1 MAVGNMFMGTGSGK
15 IGNMVLYRSGG
26 EQRMRVYLETIKN
39 PRSQTQMNQRVQLAN
54 LVAFYRAAQP
64 FLLGSFQS
72 KDVKLSSYNSFV
84 RANLGT
90 VKVFLSK
97 TLAAQNACVAAPYRV
112 SDGDIPSIG
121 VTGTGVASVTNLAL
135 GAGLVI
141 DDNTTV
147 GAVSAA
153 LVALNANVTEGM
165 QLNYLSLLQGIN
177 PVTRSPYLSYNF
189 YSFIIDSTSKDN
201 FRDKI
206 PSFAFSNVAGYVGHG
221 DSIGDGGFAW
231 VLSKKDA
238 TGAVTTSSQNLI
250 LTSQVL
256 FEAYSSEDARQKASE
271 SYGPLSGQLLDPGTV
286 TVASSNAGGSES
298 TLALKSV
305 TKDGVALVAGSDA
318 KLMSGAYQLS
328 GSLLDVATMKAV
340 CQPTDA
346 TTNTTEYAMDAV
358 FDIVSSGSRLISVT
372 AKSAYSA
379 YRLCGFTQNGISL
392 VAYKPYKD
400 DMGGA

>member
-26 EQRMRVYLETIKN
+26 EQRMRVYLESIKN
-39 PRSQTQMNQRVQLAN
+39 PRSQSQMNQRVQLAN

-64 FLLGSFQS
+64 FLSGSFQI
-72 KDVKLSSYNSFV
+72 KDVKLSGYNSFV
-84 RANLGT
+84 KANLGS
-90 VKVFLSK
+90 VKVFLPK
-97 TLAAQNACVAAPYRV
+97 ALAAQNACVAAPYRI

-121 VTGTGVASVTNLAL
+121 ITGAGVASVTNLAL

-153 LVALNANVTEGM
+153 LLALNANVTEGM

-177 PVTRSPYLSYNF
+177 PVTKSPYLSYSF
-189 YSFIIDSTSKDN
+189 YSFVIDSTSTDN
-201 FRDKI
+201 FRDKM
-206 PSFAFSNVAGYVGHG
+206 PSCAFSNVNGYVGHG

-238 TGAVTTSSQNLI
+238 TGAVKSSSQDLI
-250 LTSQVL
+250 LTNQVL
-256 FEAYSSEDARQKASE
+256 FEQYSSESARQKASE
-271 SYGPLSGQLLDPGTV
+271 SYGPISDQLLDPGTV
-286 TVASSNAGGSES
+286 TVASSSQGSS
-298 TLALKSV
+298 GTILTLNSV
-305 TKDGVALVAGSDA
+305 KKDGVALVAGSDA
-318 KLMSGAYQLS
+318 KLMSGNYELS
-328 GSLLDVATMKAV
+328 GSSLDVAAMKAV
-340 CQPTDA
+340 CQPSDS

-358 FDIVSSGSRLISVT
+358 FDIVSSGSKLIKLT
-372 AKSAYSA
+372 AKSTVSA
-379 YRLCGFTQNGISL
+379 YRLCGFIQNGVSL
-392 VAYKPYKD
+392 VSYKPYTD

>member
-26 EQRMRVYLETIKN
+26 EQRMRLYIETIKN
-39 PRSQTQMNQRVQLAN
+39 PRSQSQMNQRVQLAN
-54 LVAFYRAAQP
+54 LVAFYRTSQS
-64 FLLGSFQS
+64 FLVGSFQN
-72 KDVKLSSYNSFV
+72 KDIKLSSYNSFV

-90 VKVFLSK
+90 VKVFLTKSQ
-97 TLAAQNACVAAPYRV
+97 AAQNACVAAPYRI
-112 SDGDIPSIG
+112 SDGDIPSIS
-121 VTGTGVASVTNLAL
+121 VTGTGVAAVTNLAL
-135 GAGLVI
+135 GAGMVI

-165 QLNYLSLLQGIN
+165 QLNYLSLLQAIN

-189 YSFIIDSTSKDN
+189 YSFVVDSTSNDN
-201 FRDKI
+201 FRDKM
-206 PSFAFSNVAGYVGHG
+206 PSFAFSNVNGYVGHG

-238 TGAVTTSSQNLI
+238 TGAVTASSQNLI

-256 FEAYSSEDARQKASE
+256 FEEYSSEVARQKASE
-271 SYGPLSGQLLDPGTV
+271 SYGPVSGQLLDPGTV
-286 TVASSNAGGSES
+286 VVTSSNAGSPDS
-298 TLALKSV
+298 TLALTSV
-305 TKDGVALVAGSDA
+305 TKDGAALVAGSDA

-328 GSLLDVATMKAV
+328 GSKLDVAQMKAV
-340 CQPTDA
+340 CQPSDS

-358 FDIVSSGSRLISVT
+358 FDIVSSGSKMISVT
-372 AKSAYSA
+372 AKSAVSA
-379 YRLCGFTQNGISL
+379 YRLCGFRQNGVSLIS
-392 VAYKPYKD
+392 YKPFSD

>member
-1 MAVGNMFMGTGSGK
+1 MAIGNMFMGTGSGK

-26 EQRMRVYLETIKN
+26 EQRMRVYLESIKN

-54 LVAFYRAAQP
+54 LVAFYRSAQP

-72 KDVKLSSYNSFV
+72 KDIKLSSYNSFV
-84 RANLGT
+84 SANLGA
-90 VKVFLSK
+90 VKVFLTK
-97 TLAAQNACVAAPYRV
+97 TLAAQNACVAAPYRI

-121 VTGTGVASVTNLAL
+121 VTGAGVASVTNLAL

-153 LVALNANVTEGM
+153 LVALNANVSEGM

-189 YSFIIDSTSKDN
+189 YNFVIDSTSTDN
-201 FRDKI
+201 FREKM
-206 PSFAFSNVAGYVGHG
+206 PSFAFSNVNGYVGHG
-221 DSIGDGGFAW
+221 ESIGDGGFAW

-238 TGAVTTSSQNLI
+238 AGAVKASSQNLI
-250 LTSQVL
+250 LTNQVL
-256 FEAYSSEDARQKASE
+256 FEQYSSEIARQTASE
-271 SYGPLSGQLLDPGTV
+271 SYGPISEQLLDPGTV
-286 TVASSNAGGSES
+286 DASSSSGGSSNAIL
-298 TLALKSV
+298 TLNSV

-318 KLMSGAYQLS
+318 KLMSGNYKLS
-328 GSLLDVATMKAV
+328 GGLLDVATMKAV
-340 CQPTDA
+340 CQTSDA
-346 TTNTTEYAMDAV
+346 TPGTTEFDMNSV
-358 FDIVSSGSRLISVT
+358 FDIVSSGSKLISVT
-372 AKSAYSA
+372 AKSTVSA
-379 YRLCGFTQNGISL
+379 YRLCGFKQNGISL
-392 VAYKPYKD
+392 VTYKPYKD

>member
-26 EQRMRVYLETIKN
+26 EQRMRVYLESIKN

-64 FLLGSFQS
+64 FLLGSFQI
-72 KDVKLSSYNSFV
+72 KNIKLSGYNSFV
-84 RANLGT
+84 KANLGA
-90 VKVFLSK
+90 VKVFLPK
-97 TLAAQNACVAAPYRV
+97 ALAAQNACVAAPYRV

-121 VTGTGVASVTNLAL
+121 ITGAGVASVTNLAL

-165 QLNYLSLLQGIN
+165 QLNYLSLLQGTN
-177 PVTRSPYLSYNF
+177 PVTQSPYLSYNF
-189 YSFIIDSTSKDN
+189 YSFVIDTTSTDN
-201 FRDKI
+201 FRDKM
-206 PSFAFSNVAGYVGHG
+206 PSFAFSNVNGYVGHG
-221 DSIGDGGFAW
+221 ESIGDGGFAW

-238 TGAVTTSSQNLI
+238 TGAVTASSQNII
-250 LTSQVL
+250 LTNQVL
-256 FEAYSSEDARQKASE
+256 FEQYSSETARQTASE
-271 SYGPLSGQLLDPGTV
+271 SYGPISEQLLDPGTV
-286 TVASSNAGGSES
+286 AVASSGGGSSETIL
-298 TLALKSV
+298 TLNSV

-318 KLMSGAYQLS
+318 QLMSGGYKLS
-328 GSLLDVATMKAV
+328 GGLLDVATMKAV
-340 CQPTDA
+340 CQQSDA
-346 TTNTTEYAMDAV
+346 TKATTEHDMNSV

-372 AKSAYSA
+372 AKPAVSAYH
-379 YRLCGFTQNGISL
+379 LCGFKQDGISL
-392 VAYKPYKD
+392 VSYKPYSD
-400 DMGGA
+400 DLGGA

>member
-1 MAVGNMFMGTGSGK
+1 MGTGSGK
-15 IGNMVLYRSGG
+15 LGNMVLYRSGG

-54 LVAFYRAAQP
+54 LVAFYRVAQP
-64 FLLGSFQS
+64 FLVGSFQI
-72 KDVKLSSYNSFV
+72 KDVKLSSYNNFV
-84 RANLGT
+84 RANLGN

-97 TLAAQNACVAAPYRV
+97 TQAAQNACIAAPYRI

-121 VTGTGVASVTNLAL
+121 VSGAGVASVTNLAL
-135 GAGLVI
+135 GTGLVI

-189 YSFIIDSTSKDN
+189 YSFVIDSASKDN
-201 FRDKI
+201 FRDKM
-206 PSFAFSNVAGYVGHG
+206 PSFAFSNVNGYVGHG

-238 TGAVTTSSQNLI
+238 TGAVRSSSQNLI
-250 LTSQVL
+250 LTGQAL
-256 FEAYSSEDARQKASE
+256 FEQYSSETVRQSASE
-271 SYGPLSGQLLDPGTV
+271 SYGPISEQLLDPGTV
-286 TVASSNAGGSES
+286 AVTSSTAGSSES
-298 TLALKSV
+298 VLALNSV
-305 TKDGVALVAGSDA
+305 TRDGVALVAGSDA
-318 KLMSGAYQLS
+318 KLMSGSYKLS
-328 GSLLDVATMKAV
+328 GSSLDVATLKAV
-340 CQPTDA
+340 CQPSDS

-358 FDIVSSGSRLISVT
+358 FDIVSSGSKMISVT
-372 AKSAYSA
+372 AKPAVKA
-379 YRLCGFTQNGISL
+379 YRLCGFIQNGISL
-392 VAYKPYKD
+392 VSYKPYRD

>member
-54 LVAFYRAAQP
+54 LVAFYRAAQS
-64 FLLGSFQS
+64 FLVGSFQV
-72 KDVKLSSYNSFV
+72 KDIKLSGYNSFV
-84 RANLGT
+84 QANLGT
-90 VKVFLSK
+90 VKVFLTK
-97 TLAAQNACVAAPYRV
+97 TLAAQNACVAAPYRI
-112 SDGDIPSIG
+112 SNGDIPSIS
-121 VTGTGVASVTNLAL
+121 VTGAGVASVTNLAL

-177 PVTRSPYLSYNF
+177 PVTKAPYLSYNF
-189 YSFIIDSTSKDN
+189 YSFVIDSTSTEN
-201 FRDKI
+201 FRDKM
-206 PSFAFSNVAGYVGHG
+206 PSFAFKNVNGYVGHG
-221 DSIGDGGFAW
+221 ESIGDGGFAW

-238 TGAVTTSSQNLI
+238 TGAVRSSSQNLI

-256 FEAYSSEDARQKASE
+256 FEQYSSEIARQKASE
-271 SYGPLSGQLLDPGTV
+271 SYGPISGQLLDPGTV
-286 TVASSNAGGSES
+286 AVTSSSAGSPNAVL
-298 TLALKSV
+298 TLNSV
-305 TKDGVALVAGSDA
+305 TKDGVALVAGADA
-318 KLMSGAYQLS
+318 KLMSGAFQLS
-328 GSLLDVATMKAV
+328 GSLLDVASMKAV
-340 CQPTDA
+340 CQTSDSKKD
-346 TTNTTEYAMDAV
+346 TTEFAMDAV
-358 FDIVSSGSRLISVT
+358 FDIVSSGSKLISVT
-372 AKSAYSA
+372 AKSSVST
-379 YRLCGFTQNGISL
+379 YRLCGFKQNGISL
-392 VAYKPYKD
+392 VSYKPYSD

>member
-1 MAVGNMFMGTGSGK
+1 MAIGNMFMGTGSGK

-26 EQRMRVYLETIKN
+26 EQRMRVYLESIKN

-54 LVAFYRAAQP
+54 LVAFYRSAQP

-72 KDVKLSSYNSFV
+72 KDIKLSSYNCFV
-84 RANLGT
+84 SANLGA
-90 VKVFLSK
+90 VKVFLTK
-97 TLAAQNACVAAPYRV
+97 TLAAQNACVAAPYRI
-112 SDGDIPSIG
+112 SDGDIPSIS
-121 VTGTGVASVTNLAL
+121 VTGAGVASVTNLAL

-189 YSFIIDSTSKDN
+189 YSFVIDSTSADN
-201 FRDKI
+201 FREKM
-206 PSFAFSNVAGYVGHG
+206 PSFAFSNVNGYVGHG
-221 DSIGDGGFAW
+221 ESIGDGGFAW

-238 TGAVTTSSQNLI
+238 AGAVAASSQNLI
-250 LTSQVL
+250 LTNQVL
-256 FEAYSSEDARQKASE
+256 FEQYSSESARQQASE
-271 SYGPLSGQLLDPGTV
+271 SYGPISGQLLDPGTV
-286 TVASSNAGGSES
+286 AVTSSGAGSSGAIL
-298 TLALKSV
+298 TLNSV

-318 KLMSGAYQLS
+318 KLMSGNYKLS
-328 GSLLDVATMKAV
+328 GGLLDVAAMKAV
-340 CQPTDA
+340 CQTSDA
-346 TTNTTEYAMDAV
+346 TPGTTELDMNSV
-358 FDIVSSGSRLISVT
+358 FDIVSSGSKLISVT
-372 AKSAYSA
+372 AKTSAKA
-379 YRLCGFTQNGISL
+379 YRLCGFKQNGISL
-392 VAYKPYKD
+392 VTYKPYKD